1 MMELVYILDSKS
13 KFSRFESWLGYKY
26 IAGWSSW
33 SARESHN
40 LKVGGSNPSSATNPI
55 VIDKL
60 LRIN

>member
-1 MMELVYILDSKS
+1 MVHGFLRFHPWLKS
-13 KFSRFESWLGYKY
+13 KNLN

-40 LKVGGSNPSSATNPI
+40 LKVGGSNPSPASNPI